1 VCGISGVYHFGS
13 AEPMDPGILAAMN
26 AVQRH
31 RGPDGEGV
39 HVEGSVGLGNCRLAI
54 VDRAGGQQPMSDA
67 DGRLWITYNGEVFN
81 HTQLRQELQQRGHR
95 FRTRSDTEVVL
106 HAYAAYGPDCVQH
119 LNGQFAFAVWDGPR
133 RQLFLAR
140 DRLGIV
146 PLHFRSDQG
155 TFLFA
160 SEIKALLEHPDVVAE
175 VDEDG
180 LADVLLCSTLLGR
193 RTLFRGIESLPP
205 GHRMLVNEAGVRS
218 DCWWSLPVEAPKER
232 PASWYG
238 ERLWDILQDA
248 VRRRLQGDVAPGAL
262 LSGGLDSS
270 TIAKLACRDLPQ
282 PLHTFTIDFPNR
294 WKSDERDAYYAAL
307 MARELNAEH
316 HPIAS
321 DPENYF
327 DALADIVWHVERP
340 FNKGAITM
348 YQLYQHVHEHA
359 RVVLCGEGADELLAG
374 YVGSRGLG
382 LDEVLHDG
390 AIRFFPWAP
399 SWSWTARLLSD
410 DVARAWRPAEQQA
423 AALAEALR
431 PAPTGDLLNR
441 ALYLY
446 LRYFLLELLEIHDRT
461 GLAFGVEARPPFL
474 DHRLVEL
481 LAPMP
486 SRYKVRSGE
495 GKGIFKERLRG
506 FLPDPLLARSKTH
519 LPIPR
524 DPGSMLRQLALTREL
539 LLAPDAR
546 SRRYFDRNRL
556 AAFLDRRDEFAEVPF
571 LAVWQI
577 TLYLLTLEQLLR
589 VFRMG

>member
-1 VCGISGVYHFGS
+1 MCGISGVYHFAS
-13 AEPMDPGILAAMN
+13 AEPVDPGLLAAMN

-31 RGPDGEGV
+31 RGPDGNGV
-39 HVEGSVGLGNCRLAI
+39 HVEERIGLGNCRLAI
-54 VDRAGGQQPMSDA
+54 VDRAGGQQPMSD
-67 DGRLWITYNGEVFN
+67 GRLWITYNGEVFN
-81 HTQLRQELQQRGHR
+81 HAELREELQQRGRH

-106 HAYAAYGPDCVQH
+106 HAYAAFGPDCVQR

-146 PLHFRSDQG
+146 PLHFRIADG
-155 TFLFA
+155 VFLFA
-160 SEIKALLEHPDVVAE
+160 SEIKAMLKHPAIRAE

-180 LADVLLCSTLLGR
+180 VADVLLCSTLLGR

-205 GHRMLVNEAGVRS
+205 GHRILVNEDGARI
-218 DCWWSLPVEAPKER
+218 DCWWSLPAETPEER
-232 PASWYG
+232 PGSWYG

-248 VRRRLQGDVAPGAL
+248 VRRRLQGDAPPGAL

-294 WKSDERDAYYAAL
+294 WQSDDRDVHYAAL

-316 HPIAS
+316 HPCTA
-321 DPENYF
+321 DPDDYF
-327 DALADIVWHVERP
+327 DTLADIVWHVERP

-348 YQLYQHVHEHA
+348 YQLYRHVHEHA

-382 LDEVLHDG
+382 LDEILRDG

-399 SWSWTARLLSD
+399 YWQWTARLLSA
-410 DVARAWRPAEQQA
+410 DVLRAWRPAGRQA
-423 AALAEALR
+423 AELTEALR
-431 PAPTGDLLNR
+431 LAPNGDLLNR
-441 ALYLY
+441 SLYLY

-486 SRYKVRSGE
+486 SRHKVQDGE
-495 GKGIFKERLRG
+495 GKGIFKERLHG
-506 FLPDPLLARSKTH
+506 FLPDALLTRSKTH

-524 DPGSMLRQLALTREL
+524 DPGSMLRQMALTREL
-539 LLAPDAR
+539 LLAPDSR
-546 SRRYFDRNRL
+546 SRRYFDRAQL
-556 AAFLDRRDEFAEVPF
+556 AAFLDRRDDFAEVPF

-577 TLYLLTLEQLLR
+577 TMYLLTLEQLLR
-589 VFRMG
+589 VYRMG